1 MHRGQA
7 AHPGAPTA
15 SRAAATSSAFSPSAR
30 PEEDWTKIT
39 DLAERRRIQ
48 NRIAQRHYRAKLKAR
63 IHDLE
68 SQASTKTP
76 AGRQRSPR
84 KKDFHAPPRASAAA
98 SYPTAAATKTAP
110 VGFVPF
116 LDEQVFPADHYSR
129 PLSTSP
135 VPALSFPVVTSSAAY
150 SYPATTMA
158 YSQQMAYAPLPTAG
172 CPDPALYGQFQQP
185 TPFVTPYPSPLSNV
199 EYQSIK
205 QDHQQAMFPDV
216 DLSGFALGYAGLPAG
231 QQSFGDNLP
240 QTPPLSDCFELST
253 TTSPTESIHFM
264 FPTTPPMTL
273 L

>member
-7 AHPGAPTA
+7 AHPAAPTA
-15 SRAAATSSAFSPSAR
+15 TRAAATSSAFSPSAR

-48 NRIAQRHYRAKLKAR
+48 NRIAQRHYRTSSVRCHAVPADPAEGAKLKAR

-68 SQASTKTP
+68 NQASSSKTP
-76 AGRQRSPR
+76 SSRQRSPR
-84 KKDFHAPPRASAAA
+84 KKEFRAPARASAAA
-98 SYPTAAATKTAP
+98 SYSTTTAAKPAP

-135 VPALSFPVVTSSAAY
+135 VPAISFPVVTSSAAY

-158 YSQQMAYAPLPTAG
+158 YSQQLAYAPVPTAG
-172 CPDPALYGQFQQP
+172 CPDPAALYGGFQQP
-185 TPFVTPYPSPLSNV
+185 TPFVTPYPSPLPNV
-199 EYQSIK
+199 DYRPIK
-205 QDHQQAMFPDV
+205 QDQQAMFPDV

-231 QQSFGDNLP
+231 QQPFGDNLP
-240 QTPPLSDCFELST
+240 QVNHPPRSN
-253 TTSPTESIHFM
+253 P
-264 FPTTPPMTL
+264 
-273 L
+273 